1 MSTDFIARLIGMV
14 GFAIGGLYLGV
25 SLSVLAE
32 AGPRELWAMVFA
44 LVGALLGLVVT
55 PFLTTRPIRGARRL
69 FSRLPAPTL
78 AAALIGV
85 IGGVIRGGGR
95 PLPRSLLP

>member
-69 FSRLPAPTL
+69 FSRLH
-78 AAALIGV
+78 
-85 IGGVIRGGGR
+85 R
-95 PLPRSLLP
+95 PWPPRSWALLVG